1 MEVDELEENHI
12 RRLPVFVV
20 IDCSGSMRGEP
31 IHAME
36 MGLQTL
42 LHDLKEDPV
51 CLDSVWL
58 SVIAFGSVVELLLP
72 LSDLDFSEIPDLHAE
87 GATCMGEAIK
97 FTRDQ
102 ISQEVRNTTENTKGD
117 WKPMLFFFTDGKPT
131 DDWEDQADEFKNS
144 GEALI
149 VACGAGPEVEGEVL
163 NRIGHH
169 ALHLND
175 TQPGTLTEFMN
186 WVSQSVTARSHSI
199 GRGASQDDEIP
210 MPSDDSI
217 LLN

>member
-1 MEVDELEENHI
+1 MEPNDLEESQI
-12 RRLPVFVV
+12 RRLPVFLV

-51 CLDSVWL
+51 CLESVWL
-58 SVIAFGSVVELLLP
+58 SVIAFGSAVELLLP
-72 LSDLDFSEIPDLHAE
+72 LSDLDGSEIPDLHAE

-97 FTRDQ
+97 FAQDQ
-102 ISQEVRNTTENTKGD
+102 ITEEVRNTTENTKGD
-117 WKPMLFFFTDGKPT
+117 WKPMVFLFTDGEPT
-131 DDWEDQADEFKNS
+131 DDWEDRADEFKNS
-144 GEALI
+144 GQALI
-149 VACGAGPEVEGEVL
+149 VACGAGPEVKDEVL

-169 ALHLND
+169 ALQLND

-186 WVSQSVTARSHSI
+186 WVSQSVTARSHVI
-199 GRGASQDDEIP
+199 GRGADDILLP
-210 MPSDDSI
+210 PDDSI